1 MAALI
6 AEPNASLS
14 MLGDRASRST
24 HARTCCRGARGV
36 SRSVR
41 QPLCRFRFIA
51 AAARGS
57 RGGTLCAVR
66 RRIVN
71 GDDGCVLFFR
81 RCRAEPVHA
90 ACCMLH
96 VACCTLQAYAA
107 RHVVWRYISCVGCC
121 LQSRAARGHAQFSR
135 ANRWHGWGTGP
146 STVVLLAA
154 VSIASSCALVV
165 LLRRCASDGHAVL
178 HCCTLRRRICHTS
191 TSLSVRGSAVGCDGR
206 LLDCSSRS
214 FSPCDRYPHRP
225 LPCSLFN
232 RLHCALPWAGWV
244 GSTVRSLST
253 AR

>member
-1 MAALI
+1 MMAAFYSSAV
-6 AEPNASLS
+6 AEP
-14 MLGDRASRST
+14 SR
-24 HARTCCRGARGV
+24 
-36 SRSVR
+36 
-41 QPLCRFRFIA
+41 
-51 AAARGS
+51 
-57 RGGTLCAVR
+57 
-66 RRIVN
+66 
-71 GDDGCVLFFR
+71 
-81 RCRAEPVHA
+81 
-90 ACCMLH
+90 CMLH
-96 VACCTLQAYAA
+96 VACCMLHAA
-107 RHVVWRYISCVGCC
+107 GLCC
-121 LQSRAARGHAQFSR
+121 TPCGVAVHIVRWLLLGLQSRAARGHAQSSR
-135 ANRWHGWGTGP
+135 AIRWHGWGTGP

-206 LLDCSSRS
+206 LLDCSSRG

-232 RLHCALPWAGWV
+232 RLHCALPCAGWV